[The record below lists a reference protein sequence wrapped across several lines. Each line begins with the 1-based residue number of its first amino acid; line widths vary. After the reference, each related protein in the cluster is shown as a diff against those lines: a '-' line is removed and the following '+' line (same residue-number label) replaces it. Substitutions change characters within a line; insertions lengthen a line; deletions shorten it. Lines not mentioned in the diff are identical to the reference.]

1 MQYTEQAQR
10 ALKYARDAAK
20 KCGQNYIG
28 SEHLLL
34 GLLREERGMAS
45 AILHE
50 YKADEGKLTQLIQ
63 ELIVPEGMLMEHFLD
78 DDFAPEYPEMVAAV
92 RSEEYYI
99 NMMTAWYFATA
110 LAKQWDAVLPYI
122 EGRRLDVWTH
132 NKAIQKSIES
142 RRITPEQK
150 EYLRTLKIKKERAAT
165 RG

>member
-63 ELIVPEGMLMEHFLD
+63 ELIVPEGMLMEPKGTQYSPRAEEILLQAEEEMRFL
-78 DDFAPEYPEMVAAV
+78 
-92 RSEEYYI
+92 
-99 NMMTAWYFATA
+99 MM
-110 LAKQWDAVLPYI
+110 
-122 EGRRLDVWTH
+122 
-132 NKAIQKSIES
+132 
-142 RRITPEQK
+142 
-150 EYLRTLKIKKERAAT
+150 
-165 RG
+165 